1 MFRYVGF
8 DCCWVFC
15 GYCCWK
21 FGGHFERRISRF
33 GRKGGSCFLGKKMVV
48 LREGDPPKYGKFCF
62 LTRSLFINLNNFVGF
77 EIERY
82 PMYLK

>member
-1 MFRYVGF
+1 MF
-8 DCCWVFC
+8 W
-15 GYCCWK
+15 
-21 FGGHFERRISRF
+21 
-33 GRKGGSCFLGKKMVV
+33 RKGGSCFLGKNMVV
-48 LREGDPPKYGKFCF
+48 LREGDLLNYGKFWF